1 MQVFGIYFINF
12 EMTRSNRNFHSDF
25 TEVIKKVV
33 HETLNFD
40 IEIIKVFIQYLR
52 FLIRHCLLVVLTTR
66 PQTKYKAQIGTQKA
80 SNLLYIFSRVTK
92 SG

>member
-25 TEVIKKVV
+25 TEVIKVV

-66 PQTKYKAQIGTQKA
+66 PQMKYKAQTGTQNA
-80 SNLLYIFSRVTK
+80 LLSKGPSI
-92 SG
+92 